1 MFIMDEINEIKK
13 EYKLNEKDFNEMYQ
27 QTRKIVFMEA
37 KTYENPT
44 AILIGGQTG
53 AGKGG
58 IDVYSKKEFKEQNL
72 DSIVI
77 DVDCFRMLH
86 PRAEEIIKKYPTLY
100 TDITAQETG
109 PIAKELLKEAIE
121 KGYNFIFEGTMK
133 NTEILETMR
142 NMPRRFNKVVR
153 VIATSPKE
161 SLLTAFERNE
171 EQVNKIGYG
180 RFTNVEVHD
189 YSCEGV
195 EKTLKVIEE
204 SGVPDK
210 IQIFTRGKDIVS
222 PELVYDST
230 SENNKYKTAYETLI
244 RYRKINEE
252 KIYSTIQE
260 RLDNILNSRKVDKK
274 EEKQR
279 ELLEKKLR
287 MCK

>member
-1 MFIMDEINEIKK
+1 MRENVKFDVALEIISSEIAKAMKNKDRDLTHK
-13 EYKLNEKDFNEMYQ
+13 E
-27 QTRKIVFMEA
+27 QTRITKEIYTKIINNDLDDIDLSA
-37 KTYENPT
+37 T

-142 NMPRRFNKVVR
+142 NMPRKFNKVVR

-161 SLLTAFERNE
+161 SLLTAFERN
-171 EQVNKIGYG
+171 
-180 RFTNVEVHD
+180 
-189 YSCEGV
+189 
-195 EKTLKVIEE
+195 
-204 SGVPDK
+204 
-210 IQIFTRGKDIVS
+210 
-222 PELVYDST
+222 
-230 SENNKYKTAYETLI
+230 
-244 RYRKINEE
+244 
-252 KIYSTIQE
+252 
-260 RLDNILNSRKVDKK
+260 
-274 EEKQR
+274 
-279 ELLEKKLR
+279 
-287 MCK
+287 

>member
-1 MFIMDEINEIKK
+1 MDEINEIKRK
-13 EYKLNEKDFNEMYQ
+13 YKLNKQEFNEMYQ
-27 QTRKIVFMEA
+27 QTRKIVFMDA
-37 KTYENPT
+37 KTYESPT

-58 IDVYSKKEFKEQNL
+58 IDVYSKREFKKQNL

-86 PRAEEIIKKYPTLY
+86 PKAEEIIKKYPTSY

-109 PIAKELLKEAIE
+109 PIAKALLEEAIE

-133 NTEILETMR
+133 NTEILDTMR
-142 NMPRRFNKVVR
+142 NMPQKFNKIVR

-195 EKTLKVIEE
+195 EKTLKIIEE
-204 SGVPDK
+204 SGVPDR
-210 IQIFTRGKDIVS
+210 IQIFTRGKDIVL
-222 PELVYDST
+222 PELVYDNASK
-230 SENNKYKTAYETLI
+230 NNKYETAYETLI
-244 RYRKINEE
+244 EYRKINEE
-252 KIYSTIQE
+252 KMYSTIQD
-260 RLDNILNSRKVDKK
+260 RLNKILNSRKIDKK

-279 ELLEKKLR
+279 ELLWQRLV
-287 MCK
+287 